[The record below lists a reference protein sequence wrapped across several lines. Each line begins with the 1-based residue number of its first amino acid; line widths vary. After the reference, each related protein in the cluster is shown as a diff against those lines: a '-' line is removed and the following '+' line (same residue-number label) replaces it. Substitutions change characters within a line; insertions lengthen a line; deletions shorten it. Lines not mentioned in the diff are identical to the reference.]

1 MVGSVPKL
9 VLDEDGA
16 HGASSRQTEPVKG
29 QAPHDRARP
38 VSSGLLS
45 LGAQAARREI
55 DSLPQLATC
64 PATFSG
70 GLPRIG
76 AASTLDNFNRHRTPH
91 TGRANQQTVKIH
103 NEPTQ
108 PSPAEFC
115 NTIEGESSALRQ
127 KWSYRAPAEIQPNAV
142 V

>member
-91 TGRANQQTVKIH
+91 TAHRESESANRQ
-103 NEPTQ
+103 NTQ
-108 PSPAEFC
+108 
-115 NTIEGESSALRQ
+115 
-127 KWSYRAPAEIQPNAV
+127 
-142 V
+142 